1 MKRSHAF
8 SCGAFLLFCGTDA
21 EAARAFVVEDAAM
34 RDPTCLT
41 VEPRQR
47 LFACHQIV
55 AGDSRVI
62 GLRRFR
68 SSWRTDRSTFSKLTI
83 QLPADAKAGDRFS
96 VPNDRVRM
104 FHSRGSSAFAGKT
117 GCYAVPVAGQITVVS
132 AGDFGIEVQVD
143 ATFRSASP
151 LQWPG
156 ECEAPTTVSEH
167 LRAKPL
173 SLEQLDAWTGV
184 HDPEASPFEQAH
196 PSRRSR
202 N

>member
-1 MKRSHAF
+1 M
-8 SCGAFLLFCGTDA
+8 
-21 EAARAFVVEDAAM
+21 VEDAAM
-34 RDPTCLT
+34 RAPTCLT

-96 VPNDRVRM
+96 VPMIEYGCSIAEGPARLPEDGLLRSAGRRADY
-104 FHSRGSSAFAGKT
+104 RG
-117 GCYAVPVAGQITVVS
+117 S

-156 ECEAPTTVSEH
+156 ECEAPTQCQSI
-167 LRAKPL
+167 
-173 SLEQLDAWTGV
+173 
-184 HDPEASPFEQAH
+184 
-196 PSRRSR
+196 
-202 N
+202 